1 MGHLTEAASNLVD
14 ALGSQQD
21 EIEQREAW
29 INERLKAHP
38 EMARRIAEL
47 REEYVSERQPA
58 SESYRTD

>member
-1 MGHLTEAASNLVD
+1 VGHLTEAASNLVD

-38 EMARRIAEL
+38 EMARRIRNLQDRLKAAIWAL
-47 REEYVSERQPA
+47 NSQQMQW
-58 SESYRTD
+58 